1 MIMPYKRMLSSMTP
15 TLVVKDGKTLMIT
28 GSPGGRT
35 IINTVL
41 NIIINVID
49 FDMSIQD
56 AVAAARMDHE
66 WMPDRLSIEEFALSK
81 RLARSLES
89 LGHTL
94 RKVSRQGD
102 AHSIFI
108 DPVSGLYIGAA
119 DKRTNGWAI
128 GY

>member
-1 MIMPYKRMLSSMTP
+1 MTP
-15 TLVVKDGKTLMIT
+15 TLIVKDGKTLVIT

-49 FDMSIQD
+49 FDMNIQD
-56 AVAAARMDHE
+56 AVDAARMDHE
-66 WMPDRLSIEEFALSK
+66 WMPDRLSIEEFGVSNKLGKALVSM
-81 RLARSLES
+81 
-89 LGHTL
+89 GHTL

-102 AHSIFI
+102 AHSIYI
-108 DPVSGLYIGAA
+108 DPVSGLFIGAA